1 MKFSYVSHTG
11 VIPASRYQESPTFPF
26 VSNFSSAEFI
36 RTSHLRPG
44 ILTTKFSYVSHTGV
58 IPASRYQE
66 SPTFPFVSNFS
77 SAEFIRTRHH
87 NPPLGLWICRAE
99 NESLSFWVL
108 RSGLQLWKPNFL
120 VFGPASL
127 KKSILRVRPQRGYLF
142 LRADCCTAVETT
154 HLQNQP
160 IGSVGTNWIRFQV
173 CMIKW

>member
-1 MKFSYVSHTG
+1 M
-11 VIPASRYQESPTFPF
+11 
-26 VSNFSSAEFI
+26 
-36 RTSHLRPG
+36 
-44 ILTTKFSYVSHTGV
+44 KFSYVSHTGV

-99 NESLSFWVL
+99 NESFSFWVL

-142 LRADCCTAVETT
+142 LSADCCTAVETT
-154 HLQNQP
+154 HLQNQLDP
-160 IGSVGTNWIRFQV
+160 FLGVHDKMIITFKLLKMRKCLTQGADESSSILRLTSFLATKHKTLKHLINLLITNI
-173 CMIKW
+173 I